1 MAKYL
6 DEKGLSKLVAKTK
19 EYADKSSAAVKKA
32 VDGYTINGKKISTNP
47 VIAKADVGLANVDNV
62 KQIPASE
69 KGTANGVATLGTDG
83 KLTAAQMPAMKTV
96 NGESVVGSG
105 DIKID
110 LSLYKVVTDFPTSNI
125 DATKIYLKL
134 ASSTAEKNV
143 YAEYIYTGDT
153 TAAYD
158 ASKWEKLG
166 EAQTSIIVDTALST
180 TSTNPVQN
188 KIVNKAITDVRNN
201 LTTHTQNKQNPHGVT
216 KNQVGLGNVT
226 NEAQIPLSQK
236 GANNGVAA
244 LDGDGHV
251 KDSHLWDASE
261 GFHGL
266 ISADDWKRLD
276 DVYGVY
282 DSKTLGVKEGAIP
295 TSAYGVV
302 EFGGITS
309 GENVTLGGSATRGK
323 IMFNATKKCFVE
335 VVGSTQYGA
344 IEGSNMFGNLSGGLV
359 KPTAGKIYSMGTS
372 LYMLDAASGGLVLIN
387 DRIDE
392 TYIETLF

>member
-344 IEGSNMFGNLSGGLV
+344 IEGSNMFGNLSGGLI

>member
-19 EYADKSSAAVKKA
+19 EYADNSSAAVKKA

-47 VIAKADVGLANVDNV
+47 VIAKADVGLADVDNV

-69 KGTANGVATLGTDG
+69 KGKTNGVATLGTDG
-83 KLTAAQMPAMKTV
+83 KLTAAQMPAMKTI

-188 KIVNKAITDVRNN
+188 KIVNKAITDVRND
-201 LTTHTQNKQNPHGVT
+201 LTTHTGNKQNPHGVT
-216 KNQVGLGNVT
+216 KDQVGLGNVT
-226 NEAQIPLSQK
+226 NEAQIPLSLR
-236 GANNGVAA
+236 GANDGVAA

-282 DSKTLGVKEGAIP
+282 DSKTTLVKEAAIP

-309 GENVTLGGSATRGK
+309 GENVTMGGSVTRGK

-335 VVGSTQYGA
+335 VVGSTQYSA
-344 IEGSNMFGNLSGGLV
+344 FADSNMFGNLSGGLV

>member
-282 DSKTLGVKEGAIP
+282 DSKTLGVKEVAIP

>member
-6 DEKGLSKLVAKTK
+6 DEKGLSRLVVKTK
-19 EYADKSSAAVKKA
+19 EYADHSSAAVKTA

-47 VIAKADVGLANVDNV
+47 VIAKADVDLANVDNV

-69 KGTANGVATLGTDG
+69 KGKANGVATLGTDS
-83 KLTAAQMPAMKTV
+83 KLTAAQMPAMKTI

-105 DIKID
+105 NIKID

-166 EAQTSIIVDTALST
+166 EAQTSIIVDAAFST
-180 TSTNPVQN
+180 SSTNPVQN
-188 KIVNKAITDVRNN
+188 KVVTAKINTIQDN
-201 LTTHTQNKQNPHGVT
+201 LTAHTTNNKNPHGVT
-216 KNQVGLGNVT
+216 KVQVGLGNVT

-282 DSKTLGVKEGAIP
+282 DSKTMMVNEGAIP

-302 EFGGITS
+302 EFGGMTF
-309 GENVTLGGSATRGK
+309 GENVTMLGSATQGK
-323 IMFNATKKCFVE
+323 IMFNTTKKCFVE

-344 IEGSNMFGNLSGGLV
+344 LSGGNMYGTLSGGLI

-372 LYMLDAASGGLVLIN
+372 LYMLDATSGGLVLIN

-392 TYIETLF
+392 TYIESLF

>member
-188 KIVNKAITDVRNN
+188 KIVNKAITDVRNG
-201 LTTHTQNKQNPHGVT
+201 LTTHTLNKQNPHGVT

-282 DSKTLGVKEGAIP
+282 DSKTMLVKEGAIP

-344 IEGSNMFGNLSGGLV
+344 IEGSNMFGNLSGGLI

-387 DRIDE
+387 GRIDE

>member
-1 MAKYL
+1 MALKQANTLAPANTSATGFALGDARHIGGHRVVASL
-6 DEKGLSKLVAKTK
+6 DALIKLQDWQLLNPGETDTALALGQ
-19 EYADKSSAAVKKA
+19 EWYVK
-32 VDGYTINGKKISTNP
+32 
-47 VIAKADVGLANVDNV
+47 
-62 KQIPASE
+62 
-69 KGTANGVATLGTDG
+69 
-83 KLTAAQMPAMKTV
+83 
-96 NGESVVGSG
+96 GSG
-105 DIKID
+105 HYRLVSWNDRKTTNGWR
-110 LSLYKVVTDFPTSNI
+110 KVVDPNTIDTTLFQIVSALPTTGINKN
-125 DATKIYLKL
+125 KIYLL
-134 ASSTAEKNV
+134 LSERSENKNV
-143 YAEYIYTGDT
+143 YAEYLYTGDT
-153 TAAYD
+153 ANYD

-166 EAQTSIIVDTALST
+166 EAAVKIIVDTALSD
-180 TSTNPVQN
+180 TSVNPVQN
-188 KIVNKAITDVRNN
+188 KVVKAGIDTVRNN

-216 KNQVGLGNVT
+216 KDQVGLGNVT
-226 NEAQIPLSQK
+226 NVKQIPWTDK

-244 LDGDGHV
+244 LDADGHV

-302 EFGGITS
+302 EFGGMTY
-309 GENVTLGGSATRGK
+309 GENVTMGGSATRGK

-344 IEGSNMFGNLSGGLV
+344 IEGSNMFGNLSGGLI

-372 LYMLDAASGGLVLIN
+372 LYKLDAASGGLVLIN
-387 DRIDE
+387 GRIDE
-392 TYIETLF
+392 TYINTLF

>member
-6 DEKGLSKLVAKTK
+6 DENGLSRLVVKTK
-19 EYADKSSAAVKKA
+19 EYADNSSAAVKTA

-47 VIAKADVGLANVDNV
+47 VLAKADVGLANVDNV

-69 KGTANGVATLGTDG
+69 KGKANGVATLGTDG

-105 DIKID
+105 NIKID

-166 EAQTSIIVDTALST
+166 EAQTSITVDSAFSTSSTNPVQNKVVNLAIEGLKTSVSDVQSDLNSKVNTLQAKNTAQDTEIAKKLNASAYVVDAALST

-188 KIVNKAITDVRNN
+188 KVVNTALSGKLDRSSYVVDTALSASSANPV
-201 LTTHTQNKQNPHGVT
+201 QNKVVDSALKQKVNTTTFNTEMAKKLNNTT
-216 KNQVGLGNVT
+216 KASDTVLGLVQT
-226 NEAQIPLSQK
+226 
-236 GANNGVAA
+236 
-244 LDGDGHV
+244 GHV
-251 KDSHLWDASE
+251 ASDGELPLKVDA
-261 GFHGL
+261 
-266 ISADDWKRLD
+266 D
-276 DVYGVY
+276 
-282 DSKTLGVKEGAIP
+282 
-295 TSAYGVV
+295 
-302 EFGGITS
+302 
-309 GENVTLGGSATRGK
+309 GK
-323 IMFNATKKCFVE
+323 GYV
-335 VVGSTQYGA
+335 A
-344 IEGSNMFGNLSGGLV
+344 IE
-359 KPTAGKIYSMGTS
+359 SMSTEDI
-372 LYMLDAASGGLVLIN
+372 DA
-387 DRIDE
+387 
-392 TYIETLF
+392 LFK

>member
-6 DEKGLSKLVAKTK
+6 DEKGLSKLVFKTK
-19 EYADKSSAAVKKA
+19 EYADHSSAAVKTA

-69 KGTANGVATLGTDG
+69 KGKANGVASLGTDG
-83 KLTAAQMPAMKTV
+83 KLTAAQMPAMKTI

-244 LDGDGHV
+244 LDADGHV

-282 DSKTLGVKEGAIP
+282 DSKTMLVKEGAIP

-302 EFGGITS
+302 EFGGMTY
-309 GENVTLGGSATRGK
+309 GENVTMGGSATRGK

>member
-19 EYADKSSAAVKKA
+19 EYADNSSAAVKTA

-62 KQIPASE
+62 KQLPASE
-69 KGTANGVATLGTDG
+69 KGKANGVATLGTDS
-83 KLTAAQMPAMKTV
+83 KLTAAQMPAMKTI

-188 KIVNKAITDVRNN
+188 KIVNKAITDVRND

-282 DSKTLGVKEGAIP
+282 DSKTMLVKEAAIP

-309 GENVTLGGSATRGK
+309 GENVTMGGSATRGK

-344 IEGSNMFGNLSGGLV
+344 IEGSNMFGNLSGGLI

-392 TYIETLF
+392 AYIETLF

>member
-19 EYADKSSAAVKKA
+19 EYADKSSAEVKKA

-143 YAEYIYTGDT
+143 YAEYIYTGNT

-282 DSKTLGVKEGAIP
+282 DSKTMLVKEGAIP

-302 EFGGITS
+302 EFGGMTY
-309 GENVTLGGSATRGK
+309 GEAITLGGSATRGK

-387 DRIDE
+387 GRIDE

>member
-6 DEKGLSKLVAKTK
+6 DENGLSRLVVKTK
-19 EYADKSSAAVKKA
+19 EYADNSSAAVKTA
-32 VDGYTINGKKISTNP
+32 VDGYTVNGKKISTNP
-47 VIAKADVGLANVDNV
+47 AITKADVGLANVDNV

-69 KGTANGVATLGTDG
+69 KGKANGVATLGTDS
-83 KLTAAQMPAMKTV
+83 KLTAAQMPAMKTI

-105 DIKID
+105 NIKID

-166 EAQTSIIVDTALST
+166 EAQTSIIVDAAFST
-180 TSTNPVQN
+180 SSTNPVQN
-188 KIVNKAITDVRNN
+188 KVVTAKINTIQDN
-201 LTTHTQNKQNPHGVT
+201 LTAHTTNNKNPHGVT
-216 KNQVGLGNVT
+216 KVQVGLGNVT

-282 DSKTLGVKEGAIP
+282 DSKTMMVKEGAIP

-309 GENVTLGGSATRGK
+309 GENVTMGGSVTRGK
-323 IMFNATKKCFVE
+323 IMFNTTKKCFVE

-344 IEGSNMFGNLSGGLV
+344 ISGGNMFGNLSGELI

-372 LYMLDAASGGLVLIN
+372 LYMLDAASGDLVLIN

>member
-62 KQIPASE
+62 KQIPASQ
-69 KGTANGVATLGTDG
+69 KGTANGVASLGTDG
-83 KLTAAQMPAMKTV
+83 KLTAAQMPAMKTI

-282 DSKTLGVKEGAIP
+282 DSKTMMVKEDAIP

-302 EFGGITS
+302 EFGGMTY
-309 GENVTLGGSATRGK
+309 GENVTMGGSATRGK

-344 IEGSNMFGNLSGGLV
+344 LSGGNMYGTLSGGLT
-359 KPTAGKIYSMGTS
+359 KPTAGKIYSMGTG
-372 LYMLDAASGGLVLIN
+372 LYMLDATSGGLVLIN
-387 DRIDE
+387 GRIDE
-392 TYIETLF
+392 TYIESLF

>member
-69 KGTANGVATLGTDG
+69 RGTANGVATLGTDG

-216 KNQVGLGNVT
+216 KDQVGLGNVT
-226 NEAQIPLSQK
+226 NVKQIPWTDK

-244 LDGDGHV
+244 LDADGHV

-309 GENVTLGGSATRGK
+309 GENVTLGGSGTRGK

>member
-236 GANNGVAA
+236 GVNNGVAA

-344 IEGSNMFGNLSGGLV
+344 IEGSNMFGNLSGGLI

>member
-1 MAKYL
+1 MALKQANTLAPANTSATGFALGDARHIGGHRVVASL
-6 DEKGLSKLVAKTK
+6 DALIKLQDWQLLNPGETDTVLALGQ
-19 EYADKSSAAVKKA
+19 EWYVK
-32 VDGYTINGKKISTNP
+32 
-47 VIAKADVGLANVDNV
+47 
-62 KQIPASE
+62 
-69 KGTANGVATLGTDG
+69 
-83 KLTAAQMPAMKTV
+83 
-96 NGESVVGSG
+96 GSG
-105 DIKID
+105 HYRLVSWNDRKTTNGWR
-110 LSLYKVVTDFPTSNI
+110 KVVDPNTIDTTLFQIVSALPTTGINKN
-125 DATKIYLKL
+125 KIYLL
-134 ASSTAEKNV
+134 LSERSENKNV
-143 YAEYIYTGDT
+143 YAEYLYTGDT
-153 TAAYD
+153 ANYD

-166 EAQTSIIVDTALST
+166 EAAVKIIVDTALSD
-180 TSTNPVQN
+180 TSVNPVQN
-188 KIVNKAITDVRNN
+188 KVVKSGIDTVQKN
-201 LTTHTQNKQNPHGVT
+201 LNTHTQNKQNPHGVT
-216 KNQVGLGNVT
+216 KDQVGLGNVT
-226 NEAQIPLSQK
+226 NVKQIPWTDK

-244 LDGDGHV
+244 LDADGHV

-302 EFGGITS
+302 EFGGMTY
-309 GENVTLGGSATRGK
+309 GENVTMGGSATRGK

-344 IEGSNMFGNLSGGLV
+344 IDGSNRFGNLSGGLI

-387 DRIDE
+387 GRIDE
-392 TYIETLF
+392 TYINTLF

>member
-69 KGTANGVATLGTDG
+69 KGKANGVATLGTDS
-83 KLTAAQMPAMKTV
+83 KLTAAQMPAMKTI

-105 DIKID
+105 NIKID

-201 LTTHTQNKQNPHGVT
+201 LTAHTTNNKNPHGVT
-216 KNQVGLGNVT
+216 KVQVGLGNVT

-344 IEGSNMFGNLSGGLV
+344 IEGSNMFGNLSGGLI

>member
-19 EYADKSSAAVKKA
+19 EYADNSSAAVKKA

-69 KGTANGVATLGTDG
+69 KGKANGVATLGTDS
-83 KLTAAQMPAMKTV
+83 KLTAAQMPAMKTI

-201 LTTHTQNKQNPHGVT
+201 LTTHTQNKQNPHEVT

-282 DSKTLGVKEGAIP
+282 DSKTMLVKEAAIP

-302 EFGGITS
+302 EFGGLTS
-309 GENVTLGGSATRGK
+309 GENVTMGGSATRGK
-323 IMFNATKKCFVE
+323 IMFNVTKKCFVE

-344 IEGSNMFGNLSGGLV
+344 IGGSNMFGNLSGGLI

>member
-6 DEKGLSKLVAKTK
+6 DEHGLSRLVVKTK
-19 EYADKSSAAVKKA
+19 EYADNSSAAVKTA

-47 VIAKADVGLANVDNV
+47 VLAKADVGLANVNNV

-166 EAQTSIIVDTALST
+166 EAQTSITVDSAFSTSSTNPVQNKVVNSAIEGLKTSVSDVQSDLNSKVNTLQAKNTAQDTEIAKKLNASAYVVDAALST

-188 KIVNKAITDVRNN
+188 KVVNTALSGKLDRSSYVVDTALSASSANPV
-201 LTTHTQNKQNPHGVT
+201 QNKVVDSALKQKVNTTTFNTEMAKKLNNTT
-216 KNQVGLGNVT
+216 KASDTVLGLVQT
-226 NEAQIPLSQK
+226 
-236 GANNGVAA
+236 
-244 LDGDGHV
+244 GHV
-251 KDSHLWDASE
+251 ASDGELPLKVDAD
-261 GFHGL
+261 GKG
-266 ISADDWKRLD
+266 
-276 DVYGVY
+276 Y
-282 DSKTLGVKEGAIP
+282 
-295 TSAYGVV
+295 VV
-302 EFGGITS
+302 IES
-309 GENVTLGGSATRGK
+309 
-323 IMFNATKKCFVE
+323 M
-335 VVGSTQYGA
+335 STED
-344 IEGSNMFGNLSGGLV
+344 IE
-359 KPTAGKIYSMGTS
+359 A
-372 LYMLDAASGGLVLIN
+372 
-387 DRIDE
+387 
-392 TYIETLF
+392 LFK

>member
-216 KNQVGLGNVT
+216 KDQVGLGNVT
-226 NEAQIPLSQK
+226 NVKQIPWTDK

-244 LDGDGHV
+244 LDADGHV

-344 IEGSNMFGNLSGGLV
+344 IEGSNMFGNLSGGLI

>member
-19 EYADKSSAAVKKA
+19 EYADNSSAAVKKA

-47 VIAKADVGLANVDNV
+47 VIAKADVGLTNVDNV

-69 KGTANGVATLGTDG
+69 KGKANGVASLGTDG
-83 KLTAAQMPAMKTV
+83 KLTAAQMPAMKTI

-188 KIVNKAITDVRNN
+188 KIVNKAITGVKND

-251 KDSHLWDASE
+251 KDIHLWDASE

-282 DSKTLGVKEGAIP
+282 DSKTMLVKEGAIP

-302 EFGGITS
+302 EFGGMTY
-309 GENVTLGGSATRGK
+309 GEAITLGGSATRGK

-372 LYMLDAASGGLVLIN
+372 LYMLDATSGGLVLIN

>member
-6 DEKGLSKLVAKTK
+6 DENGLSRLVVKTK
-19 EYADKSSAAVKKA
+19 EYADNSSAAVKTA

-47 VIAKADVGLANVDNV
+47 VLAKADVGLANVDNV

-158 ASKWEKLG
+158 ESKWEKLG
-166 EAQTSIIVDTALST
+166 EAQTSITVDSAFSTSSTNPVQNKVVNSAIEGLKTSVSDVQSDLNSKVNTLQAKNTAQDTEIAKKLNASAYVVDAALST

-188 KIVNKAITDVRNN
+188 KVVNTALSGKLDRSSYVVDTALSASSANPV
-201 LTTHTQNKQNPHGVT
+201 QNKVVDSALKQKVNTTTFNTEMAKKLNNTT
-216 KNQVGLGNVT
+216 KASDTVLGLVQT
-226 NEAQIPLSQK
+226 
-236 GANNGVAA
+236 
-244 LDGDGHV
+244 GHV
-251 KDSHLWDASE
+251 ASDGELPLKVDAD
-261 GFHGL
+261 GKG
-266 ISADDWKRLD
+266 
-276 DVYGVY
+276 Y
-282 DSKTLGVKEGAIP
+282 
-295 TSAYGVV
+295 VV
-302 EFGGITS
+302 IES
-309 GENVTLGGSATRGK
+309 
-323 IMFNATKKCFVE
+323 M
-335 VVGSTQYGA
+335 STED
-344 IEGSNMFGNLSGGLV
+344 IE
-359 KPTAGKIYSMGTS
+359 A
-372 LYMLDAASGGLVLIN
+372 
-387 DRIDE
+387 
-392 TYIETLF
+392 LFK

>member
-19 EYADKSSAAVKKA
+19 EYADNSSAAVKKA

-69 KGTANGVATLGTDG
+69 KGKANGVATLGTDG
-83 KLTAAQMPAMKTV
+83 KLTAAQMPAMKTI

-105 DIKID
+105 NIKID

-143 YAEYIYTGDT
+143 YAEYIYIGDT

-180 TSTNPVQN
+180 SSTNPVQN
-188 KIVNKAITDVRNN
+188 KIVNKAITDVRKD

-216 KNQVGLGNVT
+216 KTQVGLGNVT
-226 NEAQIPLSQK
+226 NEAQIPLNQK

-266 ISADDWKRLD
+266 ISADDWKRLN

-282 DSKTLGVKEGAIP
+282 DSKTMLVKEAAIP

-309 GENVTLGGSATRGK
+309 GENVTMGGSATRGK

-344 IEGSNMFGNLSGGLV
+344 IEGSNMFGNLSGGLI

>member
-19 EYADKSSAAVKKA
+19 EYADNSSAAVKKA

-69 KGTANGVATLGTDG
+69 KGKANGVASLGTDG
-83 KLTAAQMPAMKTV
+83 KLTAAQMPAMKTI

-244 LDGDGHV
+244 LDDDGHV

-282 DSKTLGVKEGAIP
+282 DSKTMLVKEGAIP

-302 EFGGITS
+302 EFGGMTY
-309 GENVTLGGSATRGK
+309 GENVTMGGSATRGK

-372 LYMLDAASGGLVLIN
+372 LYMLDAASGGLVHIN
-387 DRIDE
+387 GRIDE

>member
-19 EYADKSSAAVKKA
+19 EYADNSSAAVKTA

-69 KGTANGVATLGTDG
+69 KGKANGVATLGTDS
-83 KLTAAQMPAMKTV
+83 KLTAAQMPAMKTI

-282 DSKTLGVKEGAIP
+282 DSKTMLVKEAAIP

-309 GENVTLGGSATRGK
+309 GENVTMGGSATRGK

-344 IEGSNMFGNLSGGLV
+344 IEGSNMFGNLSGGLI

-392 TYIETLF
+392 TYINTLF

>member
-19 EYADKSSAAVKKA
+19 EYADNSSAAVKTA

-69 KGTANGVATLGTDG
+69 KGKANGVATLGTDS
-83 KLTAAQMPAMKTV
+83 KLTAAQMPAMKTI

-188 KIVNKAITDVRNN
+188 KIVNKAITDVRNE

-226 NEAQIPLSQK
+226 NEAQIPLSQR

-282 DSKTLGVKEGAIP
+282 DSKTMLVKEAAIP

-309 GENVTLGGSATRGK
+309 GENVTMGGSATRGK

-344 IEGSNMFGNLSGGLV
+344 IEGSNMFGNLSGGLI

>member
-6 DEKGLSKLVAKTK
+6 DEKGLSKLVFKTK
-19 EYADKSSAAVKKA
+19 EYADHSSAAVKTA

-47 VIAKADVGLANVDNV
+47 TIAKADVGLTNVDNV

-69 KGTANGVATLGTDG
+69 KGKANGVATLGTDS
-83 KLTAAQMPAMKTV
+83 KLTATQMPAMKTI

-105 DIKID
+105 NIKID

-134 ASSTAEKNV
+134 ASSTADKNV

-180 TSTNPVQN
+180 SSTNPVQN
-188 KIVNKAITDVRNN
+188 KIVTAHINTIQTN
-201 LTTHTQNKQNPHGVT
+201 LTTHINNKQNPHEVT
-216 KNQVGLGNVT
+216 KVQVGLGNVT

-282 DSKTLGVKEGAIP
+282 DSKTMMVNEGAIP

-302 EFGGITS
+302 EFGGMTS
-309 GENVTLGGSATRGK
+309 GETVNMGGSVTRGK
-323 IMFNATKKCFVE
+323 IMFNTTKKCFVE

-344 IEGSNMFGNLSGGLV
+344 LNGGNMYGTLSGGQI

-372 LYMLDAASGGLVLIN
+372 LYMLDATSGGLVLIN
-387 DRIDE
+387 GRIDE
-392 TYIETLF
+392 TYIESLF

>member
-19 EYADKSSAAVKKA
+19 EYADNSSAAVKEA

-69 KGTANGVATLGTDG
+69 KGKANGVASLGTDG
-83 KLTAAQMPAMKTV
+83 KLTAAQMPAMKTI

-244 LDGDGHV
+244 LDDDGHV

-282 DSKTLGVKEGAIP
+282 DSKTMLVKEGAIP

-302 EFGGITS
+302 EFGGMTY
-309 GENVTLGGSATRGK
+309 GENVTMGGSATRGK

-372 LYMLDAASGGLVLIN
+372 LYMLDAASGGLVHIN
-387 DRIDE
+387 GRIDE

>member
-6 DEKGLSKLVAKTK
+6 DEKGLSRLVAKTK
-19 EYADKSSAAVKKA
+19 EYADNSSAAVKKA

-69 KGTANGVATLGTDG
+69 KGKANGVATLGTDG
-83 KLTAAQMPAMKTV
+83 KLTAAQMPAMKTI

-105 DIKID
+105 NIKID

-282 DSKTLGVKEGAIP
+282 DSKTMMINEGSIP

-302 EFGGITS
+302 EFGGMTS
-309 GENVTLGGSATRGK
+309 GETVTMAGSSTRGK
-323 IMFNATKKCFVE
+323 IMFNTTKNCFVE

-344 IEGSNMFGNLSGGLV
+344 FGDSNKFGNLSNGLI

-372 LYMLDAASGGLVLIN
+372 LYMLDATSGGLVLIN

>member
-6 DEKGLSKLVAKTK
+6 DEKGLSRLVVKTK
-19 EYADKSSAAVKKA
+19 EYADHSSAAVKTA

-69 KGTANGVATLGTDG
+69 KGKANGVATLGTDS
-83 KLTAAQMPAMKTV
+83 KLTAAQMPAMKTI

-105 DIKID
+105 NIKID

-143 YAEYIYTGDT
+143 YAEYIYTGNT

-166 EAQTSIIVDTALST
+166 EAQTSIIVDAAFST
-180 TSTNPVQN
+180 SSTNPVQN
-188 KIVNKAITDVRNN
+188 KVVTAKINTIQDN
-201 LTTHTQNKQNPHGVT
+201 LTAHTTNNKNPHGVT
-216 KNQVGLGNVT
+216 KVQVGLGNVT

-282 DSKTLGVKEGAIP
+282 DSKTMMVKEGAIP

-302 EFGGITS
+302 EFGGMTS
-309 GENVTLGGSATRGK
+309 GENVTMSGSTTQGK
-323 IMFNATKKCFVE
+323 IMFNTTKKCFVE

-344 IEGSNMFGNLSGGLV
+344 LSGGNMYGTLSGGLI

-372 LYMLDAASGGLVLIN
+372 LYMLDATSGGLVLIN
-387 DRIDE
+387 GRIDE
-392 TYIETLF
+392 TYIELLF